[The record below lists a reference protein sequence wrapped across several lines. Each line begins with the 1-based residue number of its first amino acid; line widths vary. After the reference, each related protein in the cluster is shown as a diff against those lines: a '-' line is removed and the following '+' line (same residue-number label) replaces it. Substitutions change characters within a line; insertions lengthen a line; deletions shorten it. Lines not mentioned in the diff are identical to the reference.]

1 MPHIMLYCQ
10 YLSGMGH
17 LVRSTQFAR
26 ALAEHCR
33 VTVIIGGPRI
43 DGFQT
48 PDAVNFVYLPPL
60 WQEDGAFRVA
70 DGDTVDLVKSRRQKA
85 LIDLF
90 DTHRPDAVIT
100 EFFPFGRHDLLFE
113 LEPWMRHIRATSP
126 DTLILSSLRDLVG
139 KTGLA
144 DQVETIARL
153 ANAYFDAAIIHSDP
167 QFLRFD
173 DCFPHADRLSLP
185 ILHTGFVAQ
194 PLEEAP
200 VDESEPF
207 ILVSVGGGRIGG
219 SVLSAALG
227 AAELLHGEVPHQF
240 RLFTGPF
247 LPDDEYAE
255 LKMRAEALPH
265 VRLERFT
272 PKLMAYMQSAALS
285 ISLAG
290 YNTTMNV
297 LRAKVPAILVPFG
310 HYDFDREQEMR
321 AGKLADLGAVDMLT
335 FGDLTAQRLADQIKE
350 SLAKGPSPLSLN
362 LDGAETAA
370 RAVCD
375 LLDDRF
381 FPQAKKA

>member
-1 MPHIMLYCQ
+1 MAHIMLYCQ

-17 LVRSTQFAR
+17 LVRSTQFAE
-26 ALAEHCR
+26 ALAKHFE

-48 PDAVNFVYLPPL
+48 PDCVNFVYLPPL

-70 DGDTVDLVKSRRQKA
+70 DGETVDLVKSRRKNA
-85 LIDLF
+85 LINLF
-90 DTHRPDAVIT
+90 DSHRPDAVIT

-126 DTLILSSLRDLVG
+126 STLILSSLRDLVG

-144 DQVETIARL
+144 SQVDTIARL
-153 ANAYFDAAIIHSDP
+153 TNAYFDAAIVHSDP
-167 QFLRFD
+167 QFLRFEE
-173 DCFPHADRLSLP
+173 CFPHADRLNLP

-194 PLEEAP
+194 PLEGSLIA
-200 VDESEPF
+200 ESDPF

-219 SVLSAALG
+219 DVLNAALG
-227 AAELLHGEVPHQF
+227 AAERLADEIPHHF

-247 LPDDEYAE
+247 LPEADY
-255 LKMRAEALPH
+255 EALAARAARLH
-265 VRLERFT
+265 TVRLERFT

-321 AGKLADLGAVDMLT
+321 AAKLADLGAVDMLRL
-335 FGDLTAQRLADQIKE
+335 GDLSAERLAEQIKA
-350 SLAKGPSPLSLN
+350 SLLKGPAPLSLN

-370 RAVCD
+370 DAVLD
-375 LLDDRF
+375 LLVARS
-381 FPQAKKA
+381 FPQAKEA